1 MSDVIRLLPDHVAN
15 QIAAGEV
22 VQRPASA
29 VKELLENSVDA
40 GATHITLIVK
50 DGGRTLIQVVD
61 DGAGMSS
68 TDARLC
74 FERHA
79 TSKIRE
85 ADDLLTLSTNGF
97 RGEALASIAAIAH
110 VNLKSRREADELGT
124 DIDIEGSRITKQ
136 EACAT
141 PVGTSVSVRNLFYN
155 VPARRQFLKS
165 DGVEMK
171 HIIEEFQRVALA
183 HPEIG
188 FDMINN
194 DQEAHKLPISN
205 PRKRIV
211 HLLGK
216 KYDER
221 LVPVEEATDLVS
233 VVGFVGKPEFARKTR
248 GEQFFFVNQRFIK
261 SNYLNHA
268 IHRAYEELISR
279 DQYPSW
285 VLFLSVDPATIDI
298 NIHPTKTEIK
308 FRDERNIYAIVNAAV
323 RRALGRFNISPTLDF
338 DQEAS
343 LQFGGDAPM
352 IAQQV
357 SSKVVGNWRPQDIPR
372 STNTAGWQQMF
383 DVNPATDLL
392 EKATRED
399 RTPEPKRGELQF
411 DQEKPAQHKAFQL
424 HGKYVLAQLRNGFV
438 VIDRQRAHERILYE
452 RTLRNLDS
460 GAGSSQQML
469 FPQNIEL
476 NPADMELIQAVSGE
490 LNGLGFMFT
499 PMGGN
504 TIAVN
509 GMPSEASEVDPEQLL
524 EDLIEQI
531 KAESGTLKNERH
543 EGMAR
548 VIAQSIRI
556 NTSKRLDVQEMHDL
570 IDQLFACEMPFY
582 TASGKPTLLTWG
594 LDELEERFGER

>member
-1 MSDVIRLLPDHVAN
+1 MTDLIRLLPDHVAN

-22 VQRPASA
+22 VQRPASV

-40 GATHITLIVK
+40 GATQITLIVK

-74 FERHA
+74 VERHA
-79 TSKIRE
+79 TSKIKE
-85 ADDLLTLSTNGF
+85 AADLFSLTTNGF

-110 VNLKSRREADELGT
+110 VEIKTKRAEDELGSV
-124 DIDIEGSRITKQ
+124 INIEGSNIVSQ

-141 PVGTSVSVRNLFYN
+141 PTGTSVNVRNLFYN

-183 HPEIG
+183 YPEIA
-188 FDMINN
+188 FDLVNN
-194 DQEAHKLPISN
+194 NNEVHKLPVSN
-205 PRKRIV
+205 PRQRIV

-221 LVPVEEATDLVS
+221 LVPVEESTDLVS
-233 VVGFVGKPEFARKTR
+233 VVGFVGKPEFAKKTR

-261 SNYLNHA
+261 SNYLNNA
-268 IHRAYEELISR
+268 VNRAYEELISR

-285 VLFLSVDPATIDI
+285 FLYLSVDPASIDI

-308 FRDERNIYAIVNAAV
+308 FRDERNIYAIINAAV

-338 DQEAS
+338 DQETS
-343 LQFGGDAPM
+343 LNLGADAPY
-352 IAQQV
+352 IAQPIQ
-357 SSKVVGNWRPQDIPR
+357 STVVTNWRPQDLKR
-372 STNTAGWQQMF
+372 SVPTQQWKELLS
-383 DVNPATDLL
+383 TDNEPLS
-392 EKATRED
+392 KVDHR
-399 RTPEPKRGELQF
+399 PEPTAIDEL
-411 DQEKPAQHKAFQL
+411 DLQEVREHKAFQL
-424 HGKYVLAQLRNGFV
+424 HGKYVMAQLRSGFV
-438 VIDRQRAHERILYE
+438 LIDRQRAHERILFE
-452 RTLRNLDS
+452 RTLRNLAN
-460 GAGSSQQML
+460 GAGASQQML
-469 FPQNIEL
+469 FPQNVEL
-476 NPADMELIQAVSGE
+476 NPADLALINSVTEE
-490 LNGLGFMFT
+490 LNALGFVLT

-504 TIAVN
+504 TMAVN
-509 GMPSEASEVDPEQLL
+509 GMPTEASDADPQALL

-548 VIAQSIRI
+548 AVAQSIRV
-556 NTSKRLDVQEMHDL
+556 NPTKQLDASEMHEL

-582 TASGKPTLLTWG
+582 TASGKPTLLTWS
-594 LDELEERFGER
+594 LNELEERFGER